1 MSSAMPFF
9 YFTLFIV
16 VMLLFD
22 LFVVQRKAHVVSA
35 REAIGWTGF
44 WVALALIFNAGI
56 FFTRG
61 SDAAMKFLA
70 GYIIEYS
77 LSVDNLFV
85 FLLIFSYFKV
95 PPHHQHRVLFWGIVG
110 AQIMRA
116 IFILAGVALIQ
127 RFHWVIYIFG
137 AFLVYTGFKLMKE
150 EEKEVHPEKNPVVK
164 LCTKYLPMVPEYV
177 EGKFF
182 VKRNG
187 KIYATLL
194 FMVLLVVETT
204 DVVFA
209 VDSIPAVFG
218 ITLDPFIVYTSNMF
232 AILGLRSL
240 YFALAAAM
248 RKFYYLTFALSVVLV
263 FIGVKMLISDLF
275 HVPVGLALGV
285 VATIL
290 IGSVILSVVRPPK
303 NDSPV

>member
-1 MSSAMPFF
+1 MGSIMPFV

-16 VMLLFD
+16 AMLLFD

-35 REAIGWTGF
+35 KEAIGWTGF
-44 WVALALIFNAGI
+44 WVSIALLFNVGI
-56 FFTRG
+56 FLTRG
-61 SDAAMKFLA
+61 ADDAMKFLA
-70 GYIIEYS
+70 GYLIEYS

-85 FLLIFSYFKV
+85 FLLIFTYFKV
-95 PPHHQHRVLFWGIVG
+95 PHQHQHRVLFWGIVG

-164 LCTKYLPMVPEYV
+164 LCTKYLPMVSEYV

-182 VKRNG
+182 VRKNG
-187 KIYATLL
+187 KIFATLL
-194 FMVLLVVETT
+194 FLVLLVVETT
-204 DVVFA
+204 DLVFA

-248 RKFYYLTFALSVVLV
+248 RKFYYLTSGLSVVLI
-263 FIGVKMLISDLF
+263 FIGVKMLIADF
-275 HVPVGLALGV
+275 CHVPVAFALAV
-285 VATIL
+285 VASIL
-290 IGSVILSVVRPPK
+290 LASVAASLFFPPK
-303 NDSPV
+303 KRSPF